1 MSRFLT
7 LSDRRQRQRSVVI
20 FSSEYRMNGS
30 VCPRVSFDFSGRFL
44 PPVYIL
50 VFIVGL
56 LANGWGLKSLPQ
68 KWKKL
73 GNINVFVLNLG
84 LADVLYLL
92 TVPFL
97 MVYHFMGSKWIFGH
111 VFCKITRFC
120 FNLNLYSS
128 IGFLT
133 CISVYRYLAIVHPMR
148 VMGRITVLHSV
159 GISVLV
165 WLMVSIQIL
174 PDMFFSKTFGNKT
187 VKCYE
192 TTSKIYVEDY
202 LKYSLGWTL
211 TGFCI
216 PLLITLGCY
225 GHVIVVLC
233 RTNTTDK
240 VLKQR
245 SLKLLL
251 ILILLFSVCY
261 IPYHVLKNLN
271 LWSRVLLKQRNCRN
285 WFDGVYIAHQISR
298 GLVCLNS
305 ALNPLVYLHGDENIP
320 AQLRRLLMCA
330 RETFSRL
337 SLSNFCSVPVAQT
350 ADEVE
355 QGSVSLH

>member
-1 MSRFLT
+1 
-7 LSDRRQRQRSVVI
+7 
-20 FSSEYRMNGS
+20 MNNTF
-30 VCPRVSFDFSGRFL
+30 CTHVSFDFSSRFL

-56 LANGWGLKSLPQ
+56 LANGWGLKSLLHN
-68 KWKKL
+68 WKKL

-84 LADVLYLL
+84 LTDVLYLL

-97 MVYHFMGSKWIFGH
+97 MVYHFMGSKWIFGD
-111 VFCKITRFC
+111 VFCKVTRFC
-120 FNLNLYSS
+120 FNLNLYGS

-159 GISVLV
+159 VISVFV

-187 VKCYE
+187 VKCFE

-211 TGFCI
+211 TGFFI
-216 PLLITLGCY
+216 PFLITLGCY

-245 SLKLLL
+245 CLKLLFT
-251 ILILLFSVCY
+251 LILLYSVCY
-261 IPYHVLKNLN
+261 IPFHVLKNLN
-271 LWSRVLLKQRNCRN
+271 LWSRLLLNQNLCRE
-285 WFDGVYIAHQISR
+285 WSDGVYIAHQISR
-298 GLVCLNS
+298 GFVCLNS
-305 ALNPLVYLHGDENIP
+305 ALNPLVYLHGDESIWG
-320 AQLRRLLMCA
+320 QLRPLLQRARQAVLRLYS
-330 RETFSRL
+330 TL
-337 SLSNFCSVPVAQT
+337 SQVL
-350 ADEVE
+350 
-355 QGSVSLH
+355 LK

>member
-1 MSRFLT
+1 MT
-7 LSDRRQRQRSVVI
+7 
-20 FSSEYRMNGS
+20 MNFTS
-30 VCPRVSFDFSGRFL
+30 CPRVSIDFSGRFL

-56 LANGWGLKSLPQ
+56 VANGWGLKSLLHN
-68 KWKKL
+68 WKKL
-73 GNINVFVLNLG
+73 GNINIFVLNLG

-97 MVYHFMGSKWIFGH
+97 VVYYLMGSKWIFGD

-120 FNLNLYSS
+120 FNLNLYGS

-148 VMGRITVLHSV
+148 VLGRITVLHSV

-165 WLMVSIQIL
+165 WLLVSIQSL
-174 PDMFFSKTFGNKT
+174 PDMFFSKTFRNKPG
-187 VKCYE
+187 KCYD
-192 TTSKIYVEDY
+192 TTDKFYVEDY

-216 PLLITLGCY
+216 PFLIALGCY

-245 SLKLLL
+245 CLKLLF
-251 ILILLFSVCY
+251 ILILLYSVCY

-271 LWSRVLLKQRNCRN
+271 LWSRVLSKQRQCRK
-285 WFDGVYIAHQISR
+285 WFDAVYIAHQISR

-305 ALNPLVYLHGDENIP
+305 ALNPLVYLHGEENIP
-320 AQLRRLLMCA
+320 AQLGKLLLRA

-337 SLSNFCSVPVAQT
+337 LNSSSVPVAQT
-350 ADEVE
+350 TVEV
-355 QGSVSLH
+355 